1 MDLVSAQPSRI
12 RGNEIMLNWQQKN
25 KIKSGGDKTTDFNN
39 SPSSVAAFD

>member
-1 MDLVSAQPSRI
+1 MFKAC
-12 RGNEIMLNWQQKN
+12 EKN